1 MCWNKDVSIK
11 TFLFTTVIMGIIWS
25 SNNKPSLYDSVFSYL
40 FVFSFSLMQ
49 LVEYFIWTSIE
60 TRNAAMNQIASAFG
74 WLLLRVAQP
83 ITALFMLPE
92 SHVYLRNVLL
102 PTYIA
107 SLVGTTA
114 YKSMYNPIQFKT
126 IVGKNGHLEWVWN
139 DLQGFERNNVL
150 MYFLCIATLFLR
162 FPILVIGAGLL
173 LLFSIFYY
181 KNTWGSNWC
190 YLVNAIVLYL
200 FAEWVSLNLS

>member
-1 MCWNKDVSIK
+1 MCWNKDVSLN
-11 TFLFTTVIMGIIWS
+11 TFIFTSIVMVLIWS
-25 SNNKPSLYDSVFSYL
+25 SKIKPESFSSIFMYL
-40 FVFSFSLMQ
+40 FVFSFSFMQ

-60 TRNAAMNQIASAFG
+60 TRDATMNKISSVFG
-74 WLLLRVAQP
+74 WLLIRVVQP
-83 ITALFMLPE
+83 ITALFLLPQ

-102 PTYIA
+102 PTYIT

-114 YKSMYNPIQFKT
+114 YKSMYNPIEFKT
-126 IVGKNGHLEWVWN
+126 IVGKNGHLEWLWN
-139 DLQGFERNNVL
+139 DLKGFEINNVI
-150 MYFLCIATLFLR
+150 MYFVCMATLFTR
-162 FPILVIGAGLL
+162 FPVGVIGAGLS

-200 FAEWVSLNLS
+200 FVKFIWLNL